1 MLPEEYHDNKF
12 SLFMKLFDIK
22 GRVAVI
28 TGGYGVLGSSMA
40 RCLAAEGVH
49 VVILGRNA
57 EKGQQLVNELSALG
71 SEACFCQAD
80 VLNREL
86 LEKAKETIMDKWGRV
101 DILINAAGGNMS
113 GATIAPGQTVFDLN
127 MEQFKQVTD
136 LNLNGTVLP
145 TLVFADLM
153 VKQQKGSVINVS
165 SMTAQSVVTRVVG
178 YSVAKAAVDNF
189 TRWMAVEMA
198 KKFGEGVRVNA
209 IAPGFFITEQNRTL
223 LTNPDGSLTDRAK
236 DVVRAT
242 PFGRMGEPEE
252 LNGAILYLASDASKF
267 VTGTVLPIDG
277 GFSIFSGV

>member
-1 MLPEEYHDNKF
+1 MN
-12 SLFMKLFDIK
+12 LFDIK
-22 GRVAVI
+22 DRVVII

-40 RCLAAEGVH
+40 RCLAKAGAH
-49 VVILGRNA
+49 VVVLGRNE
-57 EKGQQLVNELSALG
+57 EKGQALVRELSASG
-71 SEACFCQAD
+71 SEALFCQAD
-80 VLNREL
+80 VLDREK
-86 LEKAKETIMDKWGRV
+86 LEKAKVEIVAKFGRIDV
-101 DILINAAGGNMS
+101 LINAAGGNMP
-113 GATIAPGQTVFDLN
+113 GATIAPGQTIFDLN
-127 MEQFKQVTD
+127 MEHFEKVAQ

-145 TLVFADLM
+145 TLVFADQM
-153 VKQQKGSVINVS
+153 VKQKKGSVINVS

-178 YSVAKAAVDNF
+178 YSAAKAAIDNF

-209 IAPGFFITEQNRTL
+209 IAPGFFLTEQNRTL

-252 LNGAILYLASDASKF
+252 LNGAIIYLASDASKF